1 VNLSAKK
8 PTNLKLLEGNPG
20 KRPIKKQPK
29 LEIKKL
35 KCPIW
40 LNKEAKKEWK
50 RVFTLLEK
58 SGLISDIDMTI
69 FAMYCQ
75 NYARWK
81 QAEEELNSEKL
92 KISGQRGPIIN
103 PLIKIS
109 QTYQTR
115 LKISIE
121 KLGLSPSDRANL
133 DIAMNDNNE
142 DDGIA
147 KYIR

>member
-1 VNLSAKK
+1 MSIKK
-8 PTNLKLLEGNPG
+8 STNLKLLEGNPS

-29 LEIKKL
+29 LEIKNL

-40 LNKEAKKEWK
+40 LSKEAKKEWK

-58 SGLISDIDMTI
+58 LELISDIDMTI

-81 QAEEELNSEKL
+81 QAETELNDENL
-92 KISGQRGPIIN
+92 KVMGRTGYIVN
-103 PLIKIS
+103 PLVKIS

-133 DIAMNDNNE
+133 DITMNDNNE

-147 KYIR
+147 KYLK

>member
-1 VNLSAKK
+1 MSIKK
-8 PTNLKLLEGNPG
+8 PIDLKLLEGNPS

-29 LEIKKL
+29 LAIKNL

-40 LNKEAKKEWK
+40 LSKEAKKEWK
-50 RVFTLLEK
+50 RMFTLLEK
-58 SGLISDIDMTI
+58 LNLISDIDMTI

-92 KISGQRGPIIN
+92 KILGQRGPIIN

-109 QTYQTR
+109 ATYQTR
-115 LKISIE
+115 MKISIE
-121 KLGLSPSDRANL
+121 KLGLSPSDRINL
-133 DIAMNDNNE
+133 DIAMNDDNE
-142 DDGIA
+142 NDGIA
-147 KYIR
+147 KYLK

>member
-1 VNLSAKK
+1 MNLSVKK

-29 LEIKKL
+29 LEIKNL

-58 SGLISDIDMTI
+58 MGLISEIDMTI

-81 QAEEELNSEKL
+81 QAETELNEENL
-92 KISGQRGPIIN
+92 KVMGRTGYIVN
-103 PLIKIS
+103 PLVKIS

-133 DIAMNDNNE
+133 DMIMDDNE

-147 KYIR
+147 KYLT

>member
-1 VNLSAKK
+1 MSIKK
-8 PTNLKLLEGNPG
+8 PNKLKLVEGNPG
-20 KRPIKKQPK
+20 KRPIKEQPK
-29 LEIKKL
+29 LEIKNL

-40 LNKEAKKEWK
+40 LNEEAKKEWE

-58 SGLISDIDMTI
+58 LGLISDIDMTI

-81 QAEEELNSEKL
+81 QAETELNEENL
-92 KISGQRGPIIN
+92 KVMGRTGYIVN
-103 PLIKIS
+103 PLVKIS

-147 KYIR
+147 KYLK

>member
-1 VNLSAKK
+1 MSIKK

-20 KRPIKKQPK
+20 KRKIEKQPK
-29 LEIKKL
+29 LEIKNL

-58 SGLISDIDMTI
+58 LGLISDIDMTI

-81 QAEEELNSEKL
+81 QAETELNDENL
-92 KISGQRGPIIN
+92 KVMGRTGYIVN
-103 PLIKIS
+103 PLVKIS

-133 DIAMNDNNE
+133 DIAMNDDNE
-142 DDGIA
+142 NDGIA
-147 KYIR
+147 KYLK

>member
-1 VNLSAKK
+1 MSIKK
-8 PTNLKLLEGNPG
+8 PNKLKLVEGNPG

-29 LEIKKL
+29 LEIKNL

-58 SGLISDIDMTI
+58 LGLISDIDMTI

-81 QAEEELNSEKL
+81 QAETELNEENL
-92 KISGQRGPIIN
+92 KVMGRTGYIVN
-103 PLIKIS
+103 PLVKIS

-133 DIAMNDNNE
+133 DIAMNDDNE
-142 DDGIA
+142 DDGIL
-147 KYIR
+147 KYLK

>member
-1 VNLSAKK
+1 MSIKK
-8 PTNLKLLEGNPG
+8 PNKLKLVEGNPG

-29 LEIKKL
+29 LEIKNL

-58 SGLISDIDMTI
+58 LGLISDIDMTI

-81 QAEEELNSEKL
+81 QAEMELNEEKL
-92 KISGQRGPIIN
+92 KVMGRTGYIVN
-103 PLIKIS
+103 PLVKIS

-147 KYIR
+147 KYLK

>member
-1 VNLSAKK
+1 MSIKK
-8 PTNLKLLEGNPG
+8 SINLKLLEGNPG
-20 KRPIKKQPK
+20 KRKIEKQPK
-29 LEIKKL
+29 LEIKNL

-58 SGLISDIDMTI
+58 LELISDIDMTI

-81 QAEEELNSEKL
+81 QAETELNDENL
-92 KISGQRGPIIN
+92 KVMGRTGYIVN
-103 PLIKIS
+103 PLVKIS

-133 DIAMNDNNE
+133 DIAMNDDNE
-142 DDGIA
+142 NDGIA
-147 KYIR
+147 KYLK

>member
-1 VNLSAKK
+1 MSIKK
-8 PTNLKLLEGNPG
+8 PNKLKLVEGNPG

-29 LEIKKL
+29 LEIKNL

-40 LNKEAKKEWK
+40 LNKEARKEWK

-58 SGLISDIDMTI
+58 LGLISDIDMTI

-81 QAEEELNSEKL
+81 QAETELNEENL
-92 KISGQRGPIIN
+92 KVMGRTGYIVN
-103 PLIKIS
+103 PLVKIS

-147 KYIR
+147 KYLK

>member
-1 VNLSAKK
+1 MSIKK
-8 PTNLKLLEGNPG
+8 PNKLKLVEGNPG
-20 KRPIKKQPK
+20 KRPIKEQPN
-29 LEIKKL
+29 LEIKNL

-40 LNKEAKKEWK
+40 LNEEAKKEWE

-58 SGLISDIDMTI
+58 LGLISDIDMTI

-81 QAEEELNSEKL
+81 QAETELNEENL
-92 KISGQRGPIIN
+92 KVMGRTGYIVN
-103 PLIKIS
+103 PLVKIS

-133 DIAMNDNNE
+133 DIAMNDDNE

-147 KYIR
+147 KYLK

>member
-1 VNLSAKK
+1 MSIKK
-8 PTNLKLLEGNPG
+8 PNKLKLVEGNPG
-20 KRPIKKQPK
+20 KRPIKEQPK
-29 LEIKKL
+29 LEIKNL

-40 LNKEAKKEWK
+40 LNEEAKKEWE

-58 SGLISDIDMTI
+58 LGLISDIDMTI

-81 QAEEELNSEKL
+81 QAETELNEENL
-92 KISGQRGPIIN
+92 KVMGRTGYIVN
-103 PLIKIS
+103 PLVKIS

-133 DIAMNDNNE
+133 DIAMNDDNE

-147 KYIR
+147 KYLK

>member
-1 VNLSAKK
+1 MSIKK
-8 PTNLKLLEGNPG
+8 PNKLKLVEGNPG
-20 KRPIKKQPK
+20 KRPIKKQ
-29 LEIKKL
+29 KKIDANNL

-40 LNKEAKKEWK
+40 LCSEAKEEWK
-50 RVFTLLEK
+50 IILRILKKLN
-58 SGLISDIDMTI
+58 LISTLDKAVL
-69 FAMYCQ
+69 AMYCQ

-81 QAEEELNSEKL
+81 QAEEELNNEKL
-92 KISGQRGPIIN
+92 KTLGQRGPIIN
-103 PLIKIS
+103 PLVKIS
-109 QTYQTR
+109 QSYQTR

-147 KYIR
+147 KYLK

>member
-1 VNLSAKK
+1 MSIKK
-8 PTNLKLLEGNPG
+8 PNKLKLVEGNPG

-29 LEIKKL
+29 LEIKNL

-58 SGLISDIDMTI
+58 LGLISDIDMTI

-81 QAEEELNSEKL
+81 QAETELNEENL
-92 KISGQRGPIIN
+92 KVMGRTGYIVN
-103 PLIKIS
+103 PLVKIS

-147 KYIR
+147 KYLK

>member
-1 VNLSAKK
+1 MSIKK
-8 PTNLKLLEGNPG
+8 PNKLKLVEGNPG

-29 LEIKKL
+29 LEIKNL

-58 SGLISDIDMTI
+58 LGLISDIDMTI

-81 QAEEELNSEKL
+81 QAETELNEENL
-92 KISGQRGPIIN
+92 KVMGRTGYIVN
-103 PLIKIS
+103 PLVKIS

-133 DIAMNDNNE
+133 DIAMNDDNE

-147 KYIR
+147 KYLK

>member
-1 VNLSAKK
+1 MSIKK
-8 PTNLKLLEGNPG
+8 PNKLKLVEGNPG

-29 LEIKKL
+29 LEIKNL

-58 SGLISDIDMTI
+58 LGLISDIDMTI

-81 QAEEELNSEKL
+81 QAETELNEENL
-92 KISGQRGPIIN
+92 KVMGRTGYIVN
-103 PLIKIS
+103 PLVKIS

-142 DDGIA
+142 DNGIA
-147 KYIR
+147 KYLK